1 MGLHWLLF
9 RLLLLPPSFA
19 LLHTH
24 MYFCLLCLRGG
35 VAPKGA
41 GAQPAYAVV
50 QPRSSLSPLRGASPK
65 AIEFCGGTDLHFGR
79 IGYHLFCF
87 GHH

>member
-24 MYFCLLCLRGG
+24 MYFCLLGVVCVCLCVSVCVCVCVCILIDMLLYVG
-35 VAPKGA
+35 
-41 GAQPAYAVV
+41 
-50 QPRSSLSPLRGASPK
+50 STK
-65 AIEFCGGTDLHFGR
+65 AKLQVHSGFQLNTFK
-79 IGYHLFCF
+79 
-87 GHH
+87 